1 MKKLLL
7 CLLAITAAI
16 STAWAQTP
24 KKNIFGL
31 RVGMDMSKISILDT
45 GSGEKYLSE
54 LRTSFNIGLTDQVRL
69 LNDKPFYF
77 QFGLMLHNKGGKVQ
91 ATDGGSDIELSLN
104 AMYLELPVMLNYH
117 IRLAPKVAVIPF
129 AGFYGSLGVDGKQ
142 SFDDLGL
149 EIQLRRADRHR
160 IKHPLRLYRRL
171 LRRRFPQHRPGR
183 RHLQIPQP
191 QLVPLRRLRFLTRL
205 SFYFITESPYRD
217 LAPVFRNRHKTA
229 LKKTSG
235 PFLIVSRK
243 AAGPRLRHRTSPD
256 QPAPSPGFHH
266 SGTYSPARR
275 YRCPPKK
282 SSTDRFPQQR

>member
-91 ATDGGSDIELSLN
+91 ATDGGSDIELS
-104 AMYLELPVMLNYH
+104 A
-117 IRLAPKVAVIPF
+117 
-129 AGFYGSLGVDGKQ
+129 
-142 SFDDLGL
+142 
-149 EIQLRRADRHR
+149 AD
-160 IKHPLRLYRRL
+160 Y
-171 LRRRFPQHRPGR
+171 PQTT
-183 RHLQIPQP
+183 PQ
-191 QLVPLRRLRFLTRL
+191 RL
-205 SFYFITESPYRD
+205 SSA
-217 LAPVFRNRHKTA
+217 APH
-229 LKKTSG
+229 
-235 PFLIVSRK
+235 
-243 AAGPRLRHRTSPD
+243 
-256 QPAPSPGFHH
+256 PSQLPH
-266 SGTYSPARR
+266 PARPES
-275 YRCPPKK
+275 RCH
-282 SSTDRFPQQR
+282 SFRRILRIAGCGRQTVL

>member
-1 MKKLLL
+1 MKKLFL

-54 LRTSFNIGLTDQVRL
+54 LRTSFNIGLTDQIRL

-117 IRLAPKVAVIPF
+117 IRLQALSMKVKSVRGIIMGSCQLDRCTVSQWNQILDNTF
-129 AGFYGSLGVDGKQ
+129 AKRSCSNHNSRIIIHDCTGKYLGSAGRIAIDQ
-142 SFDDLGL
+142 NCQRN
-149 EIQLRRADRHR
+149 IQLMVIFLWITAVTASIVTFSLDLS
-160 IKHPLRLYRRL
+160 ILAE
-171 LRRRFPQHRPGR
+171 
-183 RHLQIPQP
+183 IP
-191 QLVPLRRLRFLTRL
+191 V
-205 SFYFITESPYRD
+205 SFAIFICSID
-217 LAPVFRNRHKTA
+217 
-229 LKKTSG
+229 
-235 PFLIVSRK
+235 
-243 AAGPRLRHRTSPD
+243 
-256 QPAPSPGFHH
+256 
-266 SGTYSPARR
+266 
-275 YRCPPKK
+275 
-282 SSTDRFPQQR
+282 

>member
-1 MKKLLL
+1 MKKLFL

-54 LRTSFNIGLTDQVRL
+54 LRTSFNIGLTDQIRL

-117 IRLAPKVAVIPF
+117 IRRGDFGGRIGIGLSIHSVYIGASYGG
-129 AGFYGSLGVDGKQ
+129 GFLNIAQ
-142 SFDDLGL
+142 EDDTS
-149 EIQLRRADRHR
+149 
-160 IKHPLRLYRRL
+160 K
-171 LRRRFPQHRPGR
+171 
-183 RHLQIPQP
+183 
-191 QLVPLRRLRFLTRL
+191 
-205 SFYFITESPYRD
+205 
-217 LAPVFRNRHKTA
+217 FRNRSWS
-229 LKKTSG
+229 LSVG
-235 PFLIVSRK
+235 YDF
-243 AAGPRLRHRTSPD
+243 
-256 QPAPSPGFHH
+256 
-266 SGTYSPARR
+266 
-275 YRCPPKK
+275 
-282 SSTDRFPQQR
+282 

>member
-129 AGFYGSLGVDGKQ
+129 AGFYGSLGVTAN
-142 SFDDLGL
+142 SPLTTWDLKSN
-149 EIQLRRADRHR
+149 R
-160 IKHPLRLYRRL
+160 ICSAKIKC
-171 LRRRFPQHRPGR
+171 FNA
-183 RHLQIPQP
+183 
-191 QLVPLRRLRFLTRL
+191 
-205 SFYFITESPYRD
+205 E
-217 LAPVFRNRHKTA
+217 
-229 LKKTSG
+229 TS
-235 PFLIVSRK
+235 
-243 AAGPRLRHRTSPD
+243 AG
-256 QPAPSPGFHH
+256 G
-266 SGTYSPARR
+266 
-275 YRCPPKK
+275 
-282 SSTDRFPQQR
+282 